1 MSASPQANQG
11 LDDGAPLP
19 AAYIPS
25 HTALDDTA
33 DGNDSDGDGGDRGDQ
48 SAPAKLSQIEQHAD
62 ENDVKDEEGEPS
74 DDQPEDTGNDPEPDL
89 DEELHPNSAV
99 DGQGAGLDEA
109 EADEAVQAIAEGD
122 DDDEDEDDDKDNVR
136 PAAKGEAEDDED
148 DDEEDEE
155 SEDQE
160 EDDRPRK
167 KRRRRRGGAQFLDI
181 EADVDEDED
190 EEEEEGEEGFVAND
204 NFIVEREARRNR
216 NGSLGPGGAD
226 DGDDADFAQG
236 DFDGDASHRRLDR
249 RRMAQKDR
257 EAAELAEELNQRYR
271 RNKYTTDGAEDWAPK
286 AMLMPSEKDPRIWG
300 IKCKTGRE
308 RDLILSIS
316 RKAAALA
323 ASDNGMPLAII
334 SAFQRDSLKG
344 YIYVEARSEQDVRAA
359 VHGLVGL
366 YMNGPNG
373 IFLVD
378 IEEMPD
384 LLRTKQKRV
393 DLQPGGWVRFKR
405 GKYAG
410 DLAQILTPSENGD
423 EIAVK
428 FIPRIDLAPKDDA
441 LGVGADGRKRKKGAT
456 MPLAFRPPQRLFNAE
471 EIGKIYGQKE
481 VQKRGNV
488 FIFKGDEY
496 HDGFCEKDVRVSSLN
511 VEDVTPTIDELT
523 RFQGDAASEAGGAL
537 DLSQIADAARTLSKT
552 VLQPGDHVDI
562 FEGDQKGVYGTVD
575 SITNEVVIV
584 TPHADL
590 DLEGTKI
597 EVPARSVR
605 KRFKEG
611 DHVKVMQGA
620 NADETGLV
628 VKVEGDVVTFL
639 SDLSS
644 TEVSVFAKDVRE
656 AAEVGSGI
664 NVIAGYELHDLVQ
677 LDPQTA
683 GVIIKMERDQFR
695 VLDQTG
701 SVRALKPTQL
711 SGKVQTRFTVATD
724 KDGFDIKEG
733 EVMKESLPNNNSG
746 IERRGKVLHVYR
758 SMFAFLHSRDITENG
773 GVFVAYARNLE
784 STAPRPN
791 KPSVGMGM
799 NPDRLSMMGGGPA
812 VPKVQVATGVQ
823 MGRDHRINRRVA
835 VTRGTYKGNQGVI
848 KDVTGNTARV
858 ELHSISKI
866 ITVDLDKLKERTDT
880 GELIPLM
887 DRPGGGAGGYGAR
900 NGFAGGAPGATAANT
915 APLGGGAPGYG
926 ARAGPP
932 GGGMFGGPPGGGGAA
947 AAMMY
952 GGGRTPAPQYGGGR
966 TPAPQYG
973 GGKTPAPQYGGGKT
987 PAPQYGGATPFGGAP
1002 YGVAAGMGGATPAYA
1017 GAYGRTPHYAGGA
1030 ATGPGGAPGMG
1041 ATPNPYG
1048 ASSSSRTPYGTAFA
1062 GGKTPD
1068 PRQLAGGRTPAYGSG
1083 AGVASGGR
1091 TPAYGA
1097 KNGYAAASAPTPGMQ
1112 AAPTPA
1118 ASGSGAAAWDADDW
1132 GEGPAAGAPTPAPG
1146 RDSGPDYH
1154 GAPTPYAGAPTPAA
1168 AGAPT
1173 PGAFLGAPTP
1183 SAYPSGPTPGAS
1195 GSYGAAAQTP
1205 GGGAAGGYYQTPYAG
1220 AATSAAEPLE
1230 ERELAADSVAIP
1242 HPSEWVVE
1250 NVKIVVKESPF
1261 QGGRLTGQHGIVKSH
1276 TSATCTFTLDPY
1288 GDLIEDFPIGDVE
1301 PMPPYQ
1307 ADQQVLVIAGDGRG
1321 ERGVTRSSDGDEWW
1335 VELRNKGPM
1344 VVNVHYLVELVA

>member
-11 LDDGAPLP
+11 LDDGLPLP
-19 AAYIPS
+19 AAYVPS
-25 HTALDDTA
+25 HTGLRDD
-33 DGNDSDGDGGDRGDQ
+33 DVDDDDYDNDDDNAM
-48 SAPAKLSQIEQHAD
+48 APAKLSQIEQHAD

-74 DDQPEDTGNDPEPDL
+74 DDQPEDTGDDPQQDL
-89 DEELHPNSAV
+89 DEELHPKPDDAQEVAV
-99 DGQGAGLDEA
+99 LPDGGA
-109 EADEAVQAIAEGD
+109 ADEE
-122 DDDEDEDDDKDNVR
+122 DEDEDDKDVVR
-136 PAAKGEAEDDED
+136 AGGRGEAED

-155 SEDQE
+155 EEESDDQE

-216 NGSLGPGGAD
+216 DGSPGPAGAD
-226 DGDDADFAQG
+226 DADDADFAQG

-249 RRMAQKDR
+249 RRMAQKDK

-286 AMLMPSEKDPRIWG
+286 AMLMPNEKDPRIWG

-316 RKAAALA
+316 RKAVALET
-323 ASDNGMPLAII
+323 SDNGIPLAII

-344 YIYVEARSEQDVRAA
+344 FIYVEARSEQDVRTA
-359 VHGLVGL
+359 VHGLIGL

-410 DLAQILTPSENGD
+410 DLAQIIAPSENGD

-441 LGVGADGRKRKKGAT
+441 LGVGPDGRKRKKGAV

-471 EIGKIYGQKE
+471 EIGKVYGQKE
-481 VQKRGNV
+481 VQKRGQV
-488 FIFKGDEY
+488 LIFKGDEY

-511 VEDVTPTIDELT
+511 VEDITPTIDELT
-523 RFQGDAASEAGGAL
+523 RFQGDAAAEAGGAL
-537 DLSQIADAARTLSKT
+537 DLTQIADAARTLSKT
-552 VLQPGDHVDI
+552 ILQPGDHVDI
-562 FEGDQKGVYGTVD
+562 FEGDQKCVYGTVD

-644 TEVSVFAKDVRE
+644 TEVAVFSKDVRE

-701 SVRALKPTQL
+701 SVRALKPNQL
-711 SGKVQTRFTVATD
+711 SGKVQTRFAVATD
-724 KDGFDIKEG
+724 KDGFDIKQG

-746 IERRGKVLHVYR
+746 IDRRGKVLHVYR

-773 GVFVAYARNLE
+773 GVFVSYARNLE

-791 KPSVGMGM
+791 KPSVGMGI
-799 NPDRLSMMGGGPA
+799 NPDRMAMMGGPA

-835 VTRGTYKGNQGVI
+835 ITRGTYKGNQGVI
-848 KDVTGNTARV
+848 KDITGNTARV
-858 ELHSISKI
+858 ELHSVSKTV
-866 ITVDLDKLKERTDT
+866 TVDIDKLKERTDT
-880 GELIPLM
+880 GELIPLL
-887 DRPGGGAGGYGAR
+887 DRPGGGGAGGYGAR

-932 GGGMFGGPPGGGGAA
+932 GGGMFGAPGGGPAG
-947 AAMMY
+947 MY

-987 PAPQYGGATPFGGAP
+987 PAPQYGGATPYGAVPYGGGAP
-1002 YGVAAGMGGATPAYA
+1002 GMGGATPAYA

-1030 ATGPGGAPGMG
+1030 ASGAASGMG

-1048 ASSSSRTPYGTAFA
+1048 GASSSRTPYGAGLA

-1097 KNGYAAASAPTPGMQ
+1097 RNGYGTASAPTPGMQ

-1118 ASGSGAAAWDADDW
+1118 ASGSGTAAWDEDDW
-1132 GEGPAAGAPTPAPG
+1132 GEGPAVGAPTPAPN
-1146 RDSGPDYH
+1146 RDNGPDYN

-1168 AGAPT
+1168 GAATPGAFLGAPT
-1173 PGAFLGAPTP
+1173 PGFSGAPTP
-1183 SAYPSGPTPGAS
+1183 SAYPSGPTPGPS

-1205 GGGAAGGYYQTPYAG
+1205 GGAAGYYQTPYAG
-1220 AATSAAEPLE
+1220 AATNAAEPLE
-1230 ERELAADSVAIP
+1230 EREMADAVAVP

-1250 NVKIVVKESPF
+1250 NVKVVVKQSGF
-1261 QGGRLTGQHGIVKSH
+1261 QGGRLTGQHGIIKSH
-1276 TSATCTFTLDPY
+1276 TSSTCTFTLDPY

-1307 ADQQVLVIAGDGRG
+1307 AEQQVLVISGPSRG
-1321 ERGVTRSSDGDEWW
+1321 ERGVTKSSDGDDWF
-1335 VELRNKGPM
+1335 VELRSQNNV
-1344 VVNVHYLVELVA
+1344 VVNVHHLVELVA

>member
-1 MSASPQANQG
+1 MIVRGRNGSVRSLVFWTACPHLSLPETPLIRFGFPQ
-11 LDDGAPLP
+11 
-19 AAYIPS
+19 
-25 HTALDDTA
+25 
-33 DGNDSDGDGGDRGDQ
+33 
-48 SAPAKLSQIEQHAD
+48 
-62 ENDVKDEEGEPS
+62 
-74 DDQPEDTGNDPEPDL
+74 
-89 DEELHPNSAV
+89 
-99 DGQGAGLDEA
+99 
-109 EADEAVQAIAEGD
+109 
-122 DDDEDEDDDKDNVR
+122 
-136 PAAKGEAEDDED
+136 
-148 DDEEDEE
+148 
-155 SEDQE
+155 
-160 EDDRPRK
+160 
-167 KRRRRRGGAQFLDI
+167 RRRRGGAQFLDI

-190 EEEEEGEEGFVAND
+190 EEEEEGEEGFVAN
-204 NFIVEREARRNR
+204 
-216 NGSLGPGGAD
+216 GAD

-249 RRMAQKDR
+249 RRMAQKDK
-257 EAAELAEELNQRYR
+257 EAAELAAELNQRYR

-316 RKAAALA
+316 RKAVALEAA
-323 ASDNGMPLAII
+323 DNGIPLAII

-344 YIYVEARSEQDVRAA
+344 FIYIEARSEQDVRTA

-378 IEEMPD
+378 VEEMPD

-410 DLAQILTPSENGD
+410 DLAQILAPSENGD

-441 LGVGADGRKRKKGAT
+441 LGVGPDGRKRKKGAT

-471 EIGKIYGQKE
+471 EIAKIYGQKE

-488 FIFKGDEY
+488 LIFKGDEY

-523 RFQGDAASEAGGAL
+523 RFQGDAAAEAGGAL

-552 VLQPGDHVDI
+552 ILQPGDHVDI

-575 SITNEVVIV
+575 SVTNEVVVV

-701 SVRALKPTQL
+701 SVRALKPNQL
-711 SGKVQTRFTVATD
+711 SGKVQTRFAVATD
-724 KDGFDIKEG
+724 KDGFDIKPG
-733 EVMKESLPNNNSG
+733 ENNNSG

-773 GVFVAYARNLE
+773 GVFVSYARNLE

-791 KPSVGMGM
+791 KPSGGMGM
-799 NPDRLSMMGGGPA
+799 NPDRLNMMGGGPA

-835 VTRGTYKGNQGVI
+835 ITRGTYKGNHGVI
-848 KDVTGNTARV
+848 KDVTGNSARV
-858 ELHSISKI
+858 ELHSISK
-866 ITVDLDKLKERTDT
+866 TVTVSIETLKERTDA

-887 DRPGGGAGGYGAR
+887 DRPGGG
-900 NGFAGGAPGATAANT
+900 
-915 APLGGGAPGYG
+915 
-926 ARAGPP
+926 
-932 GGGMFGGPPGGGGAA
+932 
-947 AAMMY
+947 
-952 GGGRTPAPQYGGGR
+952 
-966 TPAPQYG
+966 
-973 GGKTPAPQYGGGKT
+973 
-987 PAPQYGGATPFGGAP
+987 
-1002 YGVAAGMGGATPAYA
+1002 GGATPAYAGA

-1030 ATGPGGAPGMG
+1030 AAAAPGMG

-1048 ASSSSRTPYGTAFA
+1048 APSSSRTPYGAGFA

-1068 PRQLAGGRTPAYGSG
+1068 PRHLAGGRTPAYGTG
-1083 AGVASGGR
+1083 AGIASGGR

-1097 KNGYAAASAPTPGMQ
+1097 KNGYAAASAPTPGGNLQ
-1112 AAPTPA
+1112 GAAPTPA
-1118 ASGSGAAAWDADDW
+1118 ASGSGAAAWADDDW
-1132 GEGPAAGAPTPAPG
+1132 GDQTSVQQGAPTPAPG
-1146 RDSGPDYH
+1146 RDNGPDYN

-1168 AGAPT
+1168 GGAPT
-1173 PGAFLGAPTP
+1173 PGAYLGAPTPGFSGAPTP

-1220 AATSAAEPLE
+1220 AATNAAEPLE
-1230 ERELAADSVAIP
+1230 EREMMAAADAVAVP

-1250 NVKIVVKESPF
+1250 NVKIVVKESAF
-1261 QGGRLTGQHGIVKSH
+1261 QGGRLTGQHGK
-1276 TSATCTFTLDPY
+1276 L
-1288 GDLIEDFPIGDVE
+1288 
-1301 PMPPYQ
+1301 
-1307 ADQQVLVIAGDGRG
+1307 
-1321 ERGVTRSSDGDEWW
+1321 
-1335 VELRNKGPM
+1335 N
-1344 VVNVHYLVELVA
+1344 